1 MVPRVGP
8 RVRRADGAWRGF
20 GRWLILGL
28 MACDPTEKDSGTEE
42 GSPYVRIL
50 SPMDGAYLDE
60 GVATLLEAEGRAG
73 DGSPLDF
80 EEPPRW
86 VLLED
91 GAAQG
96 WEAQGERIEVDDL
109 PAGIWELKVETS
121 LDGEPVSAQVGLV
134 VYARARVGSPG

>member
-1 MVPRVGP
+1 MTAGCYRVG
-8 RVRRADGAWRGF
+8 
-20 GRWLILGL
+20 LLLGL
-28 MACDPTEKDSGTEE
+28 LACDATEKDSGSEE

-60 GVATLLEAEGRAG
+60 GVATLLEAEARAG
-73 DGSPLDF
+73 DGSLLAF
-80 EEPPRW
+80 EEQPRW

-91 GAAQG
+91 GEAQG
-96 WEAQGERIEVDDL
+96 WDAQGERLEVDDL

-121 LDGEPVSAQVGLV
+121 LEGEPVGAQVGLV